1 MNYVTDG
8 ATYKCPGGSTFCAK
22 ALGTQSNGEGKKL
35 LTAVAL
41 LNVQQ
46 PAPSCKLL
54 PPAGTA
60 PPPPC
65 PVVTVPTPWSALDKN
80 TAGGAKLL
88 TDSSA
93 KMCPI
98 PITGAKIT
106 LDNNPNKRVQDGAS
120 AVSIAD
126 IAFPVLAAVAD
137 AVKTAAKQTPAAPPK
152 AQAKRAPQPPKKTEQ
167 KQENATATAKQTTVA
182 GAAKTDGE
190 KVWQKGPL
198 CPGCWRKQGEEA
210 CGYPTAS
217 AQVTENSAQELRK
230 AYEQFTDAE
239 KDAYDRYYDDLAAR
253 WAFLEQEFGKRW
265 SYAAH
270 HIISGNQV
278 FGTVPEIVQL
288 AHFYAYDINNA
299 HNCIFLV
306 TKPEGRLAEEDVLK
320 RATAYEAMGLTKMQ
334 WHVGGHSYKLDRDTD
349 ALRERIRKKAK
360 QEPAPGPIKNYVQLV
375 QAQLLALRDWLAEHP
390 VCRKSDAQKQAF
402 FDAMNDI
409 AASTKAKLAAFCES
423 PEKSYPYYVSKEAFY
438 YAFALPRAVR
448 LGVLR
453 GSEDGKRVTVTTCRA
468 TRFQATERDADGQAL
483 EFQWSPDVQEKSLP
497 LSEADMR
504 DILCCV
510 GNAQSFVVIDGDALP
525 DDLLDALEITEAN
538 ACALTDDAPWPT
550 STPMMFVA
558 YDDAILAWLRDQ
570 PEHAY
575 ESPRQV
581 AVRRIRA
588 WESRKGGDAV

>member
-1 MNYVTDG
+1 MKNP
-8 ATYKCPGGSTFCAK
+8 AKKCM
-22 ALGTQSNGEGKKL
+22 
-35 LTAVAL
+35 
-41 LNVQQ
+41 
-46 PAPSCKLL
+46 LL
-54 PPAGTA
+54 PPLPSGN
-60 PPPPC
+60 PQPC
-65 PVVTVPTPWSALDKN
+65 LVPMVMAQLPVITWSELDKN

-93 KMCPI
+93 KNCPLTQS
-98 PITGAKIT
+98 PITLKK
-106 LDNNPNKRVQDGAS
+106 NPNKRVQDGAS
-120 AVSIAD
+120 SVSIAD
-126 IAFPVLAAVAD
+126 IAFPVLAVVAC
-137 AVKTAAKQTPAAPPK
+137 AVKTATAKKSVTMPPK
-152 AQAKRAPQPPKKTEQ
+152 LQTKNEAQPLKKSDK
-167 KQENATATAKQTTVA
+167 KQEKATAAAKQTTA
-182 GAAKTDGE
+182 ATAAKTDGG

-198 CPGCWRKQGEEA
+198 CPGCWRKPGEEP

-217 AQVTENSAQELRK
+217 SQVTENSAQELRK

-239 KDAYDRYYDDLAAR
+239 KDAHDRYYDDFLRR
-253 WAFLEQEFGKRW
+253 WSFLEQEFGKRW

-360 QEPAPGPIKNYVQLV
+360 QDPAPGPIQNYVQLV

-402 FDAMNDI
+402 FSAMNDI
-409 AASTKAKLAAFCES
+409 AASTKVKLAAFCES

-483 EFQWSPDVQEKSLP
+483 EFQWSPDVQEKRLP

-504 DILCCV
+504 DVIACV

-538 ACALTDDAPWPT
+538 ACTLTDDAPWPT
-550 STPMMFVA
+550 KTPMMFLA

-570 PEHAY
+570 PEHPY

-588 WESRKGGDAV
+588 WESRKGSDAI

>member
-8 ATYKCPGGSTFCAK
+8 ATYTCPGGSTFRAQ
-22 ALGTQSNGEGKKL
+22 AVGTQSSGEGKNL
-35 LTAVAL
+35 LTANAL
-41 LNVQQ
+41 LNVQK
-46 PAPSCKLL
+46 PAPQCKRL
-54 PPAGTA
+54 PGS

-65 PVVTVPTPWSALDKN
+65 GVISVTTPWSSLDKN

-93 KMCPI
+93 KICPVA
-98 PITGAKIT
+98 GAKIT

-126 IAFPVLAAVAD
+126 IAFPVLAAVVGV
-137 AVKTAAKQTPAAPPK
+137 VKTATAKKSATTTPKLQTKNEAQPLKKSDKKQEKATAAAKQTTAA
-152 AQAKRAPQPPKKTEQ
+152 T
-167 KQENATATAKQTTVA
+167 
-182 GAAKTDGE
+182 AAKTDGG

-198 CPGCWRKQGEEA
+198 CPGCWRKPGEEA

-239 KDAYDRYYDDLAAR
+239 KDAHDRYYDDLLRR
-253 WAFLEQEFGKRW
+253 WSFLEQEFGKRW

-334 WHVGGHSYKLDRDTD
+334 WHVGGHAYKIDRDTD

-360 QEPAPGPIKNYVQLV
+360 QEPAAGPIQNYVQLV
-375 QAQLLALRDWLAEHP
+375 QAQLLALRDGLAAQP
-390 VCRKSDAQKQAF
+390 VCRKTDAQKQAF
-402 FDAMNDI
+402 FAAMNDI
-409 AASTKAKLAAFCES
+409 AAATKAKLAAFRES

-483 EFQWSPDVQEKSLP
+483 EFQWSPDVQEKRLP

-504 DILCCV
+504 DIISCV

-550 STPMMFVA
+550 KTPMMFLA

-588 WESRKGGDAV
+588 WESRKGGDVI